1 MEEGRNIPLII
12 MLSAGSIISVACIV
26 YQFSLT
32 HTLLLVLATLVVFYL
47 MGLVVKKIIL
57 NINRDAEERA
67 ALLAQEEAEE
77 KQKELAENEE
87 VDTQTL
93 KTEVGNDNFT
103 FE

>member
-12 MLSAGSIISVACIV
+12 MLSAGSIISVACIF
-26 YQFSLT
+26 YKFSLT
-32 HTLLLVLATLVVFYL
+32 HTLLLVLATLIVFYL
-47 MGLVVKKIIL
+47 IGLIVKKIIL
-57 NINRDAEERA
+57 TINHDAEERA

-87 VDTQTL
+87 VATQKPT
-93 KTEVGNDNFT
+93 TESGSDNFT